1 MMSFMIIMILWEK
14 SVPKNDATA
23 CLNHQVLCNLN
34 FLEKWSSDSKVKLKF
49 CAINN
54 DWIEAAVSDSERRAH
69 TPGAALARR
78 VSPVRNL
85 RTRTDIR
92 LGYKYHATDHF
103 LIKSR
108 LRFQAD
114 EYLTSWFANIL
125 LWTTTRSS
133 IRAARGAP
141 SRPCAIIPCDH
152 SMSLP
157 AQVSS
162 VFHIYY
168 HFHEVS
174 KKYENV
180 DTFYK
185 SFILLQTL
193 LKIHLKNLALSCR
206 TPSHIGRGSVRISGW
221 ILPRHSQLHQKCVS
235 KDVLQGEKLILSTF
249 VFNLCIQ
256 NLSCS

>member
-1 MMSFMIIMILWEK
+1 MQDAPENLHPWTGRGCCNLNAVCFMMSFMIIMILWEK

-23 CLNHQVLCNLN
+23 CLSHQVLCNLN

-114 EYLTSWFANIL
+114 EYLISWIVNHGPQHVHQFVQQE
-125 LWTTTRSS
+125 
-133 IRAARGAP
+133 ARLRGP
-141 SRPCAIIPCDH
+141 
-152 SMSLP
+152 
-157 AQVSS
+157 
-162 VFHIYY
+162 
-168 HFHEVS
+168 
-174 KKYENV
+174 
-180 DTFYK
+180 
-185 SFILLQTL
+185 
-193 LKIHLKNLALSCR
+193 ALSFRATLQCPCR
-206 TPSHIGRGSVRISGW
+206 RW
-221 ILPRHSQLHQKCVS
+221 
-235 KDVLQGEKLILSTF
+235 
-249 VFNLCIQ
+249 
-256 NLSCS
+256 